1 MNDYHTDLDVAHLF
15 YFTHICLYRPC
26 GLRRTSVGIEG
37 SNPAEGMDV
46 LSVVFVVRCVSTYF
60 CDGLITY
67 SEECYRLGVPMCD
80 LQGGSNMTGTDLC
93 VNKPHCAAAVRP

>member
-1 MNDYHTDLDVAHLF
+1 MEV
-15 YFTHICLYRPC
+15 
-26 GLRRTSVGIEG
+26 

-67 SEECYRLGVPMCD
+67 SEDSYRLGVPMCH
-80 LQGGSNMTGTDLC
+80 LET
-93 VNKPHCAAAVRP
+93 